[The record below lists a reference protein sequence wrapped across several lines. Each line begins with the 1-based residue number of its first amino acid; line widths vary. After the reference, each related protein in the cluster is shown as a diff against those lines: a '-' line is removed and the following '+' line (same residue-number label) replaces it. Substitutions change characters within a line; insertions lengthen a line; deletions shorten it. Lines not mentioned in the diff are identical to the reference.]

1 MCVCVCVC
9 VAGDGHMVL
18 RQAMFPVSVGEHV
31 QTHGHAAGRCG
42 SGVHSVPGALRGW
55 AALTHTHTQVLV
67 SLHFYWL
74 MYQSFSG
81 SDALWVMRALGFEK
95 QATVGLTMDSL
106 KPNDKNRSKGTRDIT
121 FFTPHILLSF
131 QNLVPTL
138 PRMHLSHWVT
148 SL

>member
-1 MCVCVCVC
+1 
-9 VAGDGHMVL
+9 MVML
-18 RQAMFPVSVGEHV
+18 RDAVVQECIQFLEHCEGE
-31 QTHGHAAGRCG
+31 Q
-42 SGVHSVPGALRGW
+42 HS
-55 AALTHTHTQVLV
+55 HTHTQVLV

-106 KPNDKNRSKGTRDIT
+106 KPNDKNRSKGTRNIT

-138 PRMHLSHWVT
+138 LRMHLSH
-148 SL
+148 